1 MTTERL
7 AWLLLCSCGGKV
19 IAPPPP
25 PPPPGP
31 QKVLLTVVS
40 ASVDGKRSDGSAWD
54 DGDTIPPPHVRGVID
69 RWQAAHPEL
78 DGTDATIGEPVD
90 VPGVLAAARKSP
102 GPDPLVLVEVGNTV
116 YRTTLA
122 PGQFQPVWKFPLL
135 ATLGPDDVVQLTV
148 IDWDGPETFD
158 IIGYTLVPA
167 KTLLASRSIEL
178 GRFGNV
184 QRMILEVVAAPAT
197 AASRRVVVGGR
208 DGWVQSGVTLTAG
221 QTVTIRAAGE
231 VCTKGSDRTRC
242 SGPEGQPR
250 TSDANIPGFEKK
262 GHGALLGAV
271 GDVRL
276 FVGRERRFV
285 AASSGPLL
293 LGVNDGDQDNNSG
306 SYEVAI
312 DAE

>member
-1 MTTERL
+1 M
-7 AWLLLCSCGGKV
+7 
-19 IAPPPP
+19 
-25 PPPPGP
+25 
-31 QKVLLTVVS
+31 
-40 ASVDGKRSDGSAWD
+40 
-54 DGDTIPPPHVRGVID
+54 RGVLD

-78 DGTDATIGEPVD
+78 DGTDALIGEPVD

-102 GPDPLVLVEVGNTV
+102 GPDPLVLVEVGKTV

-122 PGQFQPVWKFPLL
+122 PGQFQPVWKFPLV
-135 ATLGPDDVVQLTV
+135 ATLGPDDAIQITV

-158 IIGYTLVPA
+158 IIGDTLVPS

-178 GRFGNV
+178 PRFGNV
-184 QRMILEVVAAPAT
+184 ERLLLEVVPAPST
-197 AASRRVVVGGR
+197 AASRRVVVAGR
-208 DGWVQSGVTLTAG
+208 DGWVQSGITLTAG

-250 TSDANIPGFEKK
+250 LSDASIPGFEKT

-271 GDVRL
+271 GDVR
-276 FVGRERRFV
+276 FFIGRERRFV
-285 AASSGPLL
+285 APSSGPLL
-293 LGVNDGDQDNNSG
+293 LGVNDGNQENNSG
-306 SYEVAI
+306 SYEAAI